1 MKNAA
6 AMPTGGKQAQAAAG
20 AGAGLA
26 QKGQQTGHHK
36 APGSEMADMGNPH
49 QDLRLEVLTN
59 AKSVTVITAARAA
72 RTYTLRTFSEWRCVM
87 TTTNIDLEL
96 TEAELARVVG
106 GEVALQ
112 HEPLHSSSTS
122 GSAGPRVSI
131 KFSPEYTRH

>member
-1 MKNAA
+1 
-6 AMPTGGKQAQAAAG
+6 
-20 AGAGLA
+20 
-26 QKGQQTGHHK
+26 
-36 APGSEMADMGNPH
+36 
-49 QDLRLEVLTN
+49 
-59 AKSVTVITAARAA
+59 VTVITAARAA
-72 RTYTLRTFSEWRCVM
+72 RAYTLRTFSEWRCVM

-122 GSAGPRVSI
+122 GSAGPRMSI